1 MTGAVGGGEVAPGL
15 SEVAPGRSEVGPGLS
30 EVGPGRSEVATERAP
45 VRQWFE
51 GGLYENVYV
60 NVDGLWKIKKLFYR
74 AFWHG
79 SVEEGWAFPAG

>member
-1 MTGAVGGGEVAPGL
+1 M
-15 SEVAPGRSEVGPGLS
+15 
-30 EVGPGRSEVATERAP
+30 ATERAP

-60 NVDGLWKIKKLFYR
+60 NVDGVWKIKKLFYR